1 MSNIMNGKSLS
12 DEIMANVKNG
22 VESLDKLGV
31 DVGLAL
37 LLVGE
42 NPASKQYFLA
52 TLKASKKV
60 GIKTYE
66 FELPSTAS
74 INGILNVVHSI
85 NHDERINGLL
95 VLFPLPKR
103 INSRM
108 VVNAISPEKDID
120 GLGYISVGR
129 LAADES
135 VFQIFNDSSEKS
147 LAERGFISTIS
158 SFLPC
163 TPYGVIR
170 LLEFYGVAIK
180 GKNAVVVGKSLAV
193 GKPLSIMLL
202 AKEATVTICHRE
214 TYDLGFFTRKADILC
229 SATGVRGL
237 IKGEMIKEGAVV
249 VDIGINVLEDGS
261 IVGDVDFESVS
272 KKASLITPVPG
283 GVGPVTIAMLLENT
297 LRSARRNE
305 FLKSHFTMR

>member
-1 MSNIMNGKSLS
+1 MANRMDGKQLF
-12 DEIMANVKNG
+12 DEITSNVKDG
-22 VESLDKLGV
+22 VEGLNKLGV

-52 TLKASKKV
+52 TLKASRKV

-66 FELPSTAS
+66 FTLPSTAS
-74 INGILNVVHSI
+74 INEILNVVNLI
-85 NHDERINGLL
+85 NQDERINGLL

-103 INSRM
+103 IDSRM
-108 VVNAISPEKDID
+108 VVNAISAEKDID

-129 LAADES
+129 LSADES
-135 VFQIFNDSSEKS
+135 IFQIFKNNYSESSACK
-147 LAERGFISTIS
+147 GFLPAIS

-170 LLEFYGVAIK
+170 LLESYGIEIK
-180 GKNAVVVGKSLAV
+180 GKNAVIIGKSLAV
-193 GKPLSIMLL
+193 GKPLSMMLL
-202 AKEATVTICHRE
+202 AKEATVTICHKS
-214 TYDLGFFTRKADILC
+214 TSDLKTFTLNADILC

-237 IKGEMIKEGAVV
+237 VKGDMVKEGAVV
-249 VDIGINVLEDGS
+249 VDIGINVLDDGS
-261 IVGDVDFESVS
+261 IVGDVDFKSVS
-272 KKASLITPVPG
+272 EKASLITPVPG

-305 FLKSHFTMR
+305 FLKSHFMV